1 MPQSICLRSLLSLA
15 RNLRSDSAGEGGGRD
30 VIRQALLNASQ
41 GGQDS
46 DETDLLNL
54 LGIAG
59 GPGSAVSGDS
69 LGSLSRL
76 VENINARRDGGASS
90 RRSGGGGGG
99 GDAGT
104 NSTSQSNKSKTSTP
118 EERSKLY
125 SQMREAER
133 EGYELDRR
141 IHAWN
146 NLNRDCLAGP
156 TIAQFSSR
164 AFNYIP
170 STSSVCSP
178 QLTYHILALLH
189 AVYTTCIL
197 QSEQTVTPELVST
210 LMTEEVGQSQKLK
223 DLKRSVLICL
233 ASTSVSA
240 SKLVIAE
247 IRQRLMTVRDVA
259 SAEILGK
266 LIQLDFDFVD
276 EYIALSIEVLSDVNV
291 E

>member
-1 MPQSICLRSLLSLA
+1 MSSL

-59 GPGSAVSGDS
+59 GSSSAVAGDS

-76 VENINARRDGGASS
+76 VENINSRREGGAS
-90 RRSGGGGGG
+90 RRSGGGAGG

-104 NSTSQSNKSKTSTP
+104 NSTKSKSSTP

-141 IHAWN
+141 INAWS

-156 TIAQFSSR
+156 KIAQFSSR

-178 QLTYHILALLH
+178 QLTYHILSLLH
-189 AVYTTCIL
+189 AVYTTSIL
-197 QSEQTVTPELVST
+197 QSDQTVTPELVRT
-210 LMTEEVGQSQKLK
+210 LIAEEVGQSQKLK
-223 DLKRSVLICL
+223 DLKRSVLITL

-247 IRQRLMTVRDVA
+247 IRKRLMTVRDVA

-266 LIQLDFDFVD
+266 LIQLDFDCVD
-276 EYIALSIEVLSDVNV
+276 EYIALSIEVLSDVNIQSSN
-291 E
+291 

>member
-1 MPQSICLRSLLSLA
+1 MCLRSLLSLA
-15 RNLRSDSAGEGGGRD
+15 RNLRSDSGGEGGGRD

-59 GPGSAVSGDS
+59 GPGSAVAGDS

-76 VENINARRDGGASS
+76 VENINSRRDGGASS

-104 NSTSQSNKSKTSTP
+104 NPTSQNKSKASTP

-141 IHAWN
+141 INAWN

-156 TIAQFSSR
+156 KIAQFSSR

-178 QLTYHILALLH
+178 HLTYHILTLLH
-189 AVYTTCIL
+189 AVYTTSIL
-197 QSEQTVTPELVST
+197 QSEQTVTPELVRT
-210 LMTEEVGQSQKLK
+210 LIAEEVGQSQKLK
-223 DLKRSVLICL
+223 DLKRSVLITL

-266 LIQLDFDFVD
+266 LIQLDFDYVD

-291 E
+291 V